1 MPSGAPGSLEVKDE
15 RKSNGPLPSFLLFS
29 GSCAGLSR
37 LQDGLCATV
46 SSFLRKLGSEEK
58 ENEETGQRQTVEA
71 IDLDSRNGLLLLL
84 LMQQLMIVWVTAL
97 ELESLLNREKSSVL
111 KLLVSP
117 ITINIQAFQP
127 FLDLFN
133 NDNMQNTFF

>member
-1 MPSGAPGSLEVKDE
+1 M
-15 RKSNGPLPSFLLFS
+15 
-29 GSCAGLSR
+29 
-37 LQDGLCATV
+37 